1 MSENSWLWLFCRRSR
16 APGKWEIS
24 GPVTGNTAEASTFDI
39 DEQIYG
45 IDLSGVAKVPAYLL
59 PGNDVLFKS
68 LIPFPC
74 HHDVF
79 VTTATVCSQ
88 RAGHLARGVQEQRFT
103 LAPCLIQTPPCWTC
117 LPHPS
122 WLQRFTLAPCLIQ
135 TPPCRTCLPHPS
147 WLQRLR
153 FLAPL
158 SLLCLMPRPHL
169 A

>member
-1 MSENSWLWLFCRRSR
+1 MPQGGVRDNATARISRSLVFQSQLF
-16 APGKWEIS
+16 E
-24 GPVTGNTAEASTFDI
+24 
-39 DEQIYG
+39 
-45 IDLSGVAKVPAYLL
+45 
-59 PGNDVLFKS
+59 S

-79 VTTATVCSQ
+79 VTIATVCSR

-135 TPPCRTCLPHPS
+135 TPPCWTCLPHPSWLQRFTLAPCLIQTPPCRTCLSHPS

-158 SLLCLMPRPHL
+158 SLSCLTPRTHL